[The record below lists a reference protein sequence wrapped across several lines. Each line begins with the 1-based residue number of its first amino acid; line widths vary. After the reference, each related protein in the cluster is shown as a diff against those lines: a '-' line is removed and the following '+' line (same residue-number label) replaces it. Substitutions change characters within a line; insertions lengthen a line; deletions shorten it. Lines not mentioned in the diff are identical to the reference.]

1 MALHNPYKE
10 YERGMDDAYMGLE
23 PKSNGFQYQKGYQRT
38 LELGEE
44 DKTRTNP
51 RLHKDW
57 TMVQDLALFQYE
69 CQANFFKQTK
79 LVNEGKIGNCMMT
92 CFSNYFKIPVNELPP
107 IEELFPFTPTKLW
120 EITLECWLESLGYT
134 LCRCLSDPFDKGI
147 IKHLEIYFAA
157 GDSVRG
163 NYHIIMMAN
172 GEFLFDPHPDNSG
185 VSIREFWYLKKT

>member
-57 TMVQDLALFQYE
+57 TMVQD
-69 CQANFFKQTK
+69 
-79 LVNEGKIGNCMMT
+79 
-92 CFSNYFKIPVNELPP
+92 
-107 IEELFPFTPTKLW
+107 
-120 EITLECWLESLGYT
+120 
-134 LCRCLSDPFDKGI
+134 
-147 IKHLEIYFAA
+147 
-157 GDSVRG
+157 
-163 NYHIIMMAN
+163 
-172 GEFLFDPHPDNSG
+172 
-185 VSIREFWYLKKT
+185 